1 MKDDSM
7 EFDWDDPNLEHLR
20 RHNVESAE
28 AEQALSGEPLD
39 IELQIEEESDGE
51 ERLLQLGATEAGRIL
66 QLVTT
71 WRGEKVRVISA
82 WDAPRQLKLYYLT
95 EMKRRYGQ
103 TEDSEV

>member
-1 MKDDSM
+1 VKESSL
-7 EFDWDDPNLEHLR
+7 EFEWDDANLEHLG
-20 RHNVESAE
+20 RHSVEAAE
-28 AEQALSGEPLD
+28 AEQALSGGPLD

-71 WRGEKVRVISA
+71 WRGERVRVISA
-82 WDAPRQLKLYYLT
+82 WDAPRQLRLYYLA
-95 EMKRRYGQ
+95 EMKRRYGE